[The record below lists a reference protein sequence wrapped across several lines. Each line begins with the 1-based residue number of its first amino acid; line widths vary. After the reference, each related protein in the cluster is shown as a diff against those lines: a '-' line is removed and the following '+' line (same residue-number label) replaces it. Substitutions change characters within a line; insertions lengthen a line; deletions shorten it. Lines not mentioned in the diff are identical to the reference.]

1 MLKIFISVGEHSG
14 DLLGAQLIRALKDE
28 LDTQNHIDFQGV
40 GGPLMEREGFKSIF
54 NFSLLSVMG
63 IKDILINFFPIF
75 TILRQACNYNLA
87 WRPDLII
94 TIDSPEFNLRLA
106 SRIRK
111 KWKNAKIVH
120 YVLPSVWAWRQ
131 GRVKTLKK
139 NINHIL
145 SILPFEKEF
154 LKKFDIQCD
163 FVGHPISSNL
173 QPKTR
178 DVISFKRSLNIKDS
192 TKIVTLLPGSRISE
206 VNQMLPI
213 FLKTARLLIAKF
225 PDIVFICPTPKAV
238 EKSFKKLVSESTIK
252 IEHISAESVSSDE
265 FEKLKKSLYACSD
278 LALVTS
284 GTVVLELAKAS
295 VPMIVGYR
303 TGFLTEIIYRLFIRI
318 PSANLVN
325 IITKRND
332 IPEFLFNQCNSKNF
346 YTKAK
351 SFLEKKKLTE
361 AQLIS
366 SKQAIRELG
375 YGSIDPSI
383 RAAKSIKKFLK
394 LNL

>member
-14 DLLGAQLIRALKDE
+14 DLLGARLIRALKNE
-28 LDTQNHIDFQGV
+28 LDAQTHLDFQGV
-40 GGPLMEREGFKSIF
+40 GGPLMESEGFKSIF

-63 IKDILINFFPIF
+63 IKDIFRNFFPILK
-75 TILRQACNYNLA
+75 ILRQASNYNLA
-87 WRPDLII
+87 WKPDVII
-94 TIDSPEFNLRLA
+94 TIDAPEFNLRLA

-111 KWKNAKIVH
+111 KWKNVKIVH

-131 GRVKTLKK
+131 ERVKILKK
-139 NINHIL
+139 NIDHIL
-145 SILPFEKEF
+145 LILPFEKEF
-154 LKKFDIQCD
+154 LKKFNIQCD
-163 FVGHPISSNL
+163 FVGHPISSSL

-178 DVISFKRSLNIKDS
+178 DVISFKRNLNIKDT

-206 VNQMLPI
+206 VNRMLPI
-213 FLKTARLLIAKF
+213 FLETARLLIAKF
-225 PDIVFICPTPKAV
+225 PDTVFVCPTPKVV
-238 EKSFKKLVSESTIK
+238 EKSFKKLVSGSNIK
-252 IEHISAESVSSDE
+252 IKHISAESVSSDE
-265 FEKLKKSLYACSD
+265 FNILKNSLYACTD

-284 GTVVLELAKAS
+284 GTVVLELSKAS

-303 TGFLTEIIYRLFIRI
+303 AGFLTEIIYRLFIKI

-325 IITKRND
+325 LITKRND
-332 IPEFLFNQCNSKNF
+332 VPEFLFNRCNSENF
-346 YTKAK
+346 YSQAT
-351 SFLEKKKLTE
+351 LLLDEKKQAE

-394 LNL
+394 L